1 MSVPERIL
9 GIIEEKNMCQSRV
22 ARRADIDPK
31 LFNAMLHGRK
41 IIRPEHINPICR
53 ALGVTPNDVFL
64 GDDKDRR

>member
-1 MSVPERIL
+1 MSIPERIL
-9 GIIEEKNMCQSRV
+9 RIIEDKNMCQARV
-22 ARRADIDPK
+22 ARSANIDPK

-64 GDDKDRR
+64 DDKDRR